1 MPLGLPQSVRDN
13 IEKCRAAAI
22 AAVDVYNRPGPGFRT
37 AHDLTLMGIVLSAIF
52 LSVASAGAQTPA
64 RPQYQSA
71 YMRIELALDQPAFAA
86 ISLDSLGKGK
96 LILNPLRPPKPVESS
111 YQLRQE
117 GPRFEYR
124 PAGAAAST
132 PPVWTFAFSP
142 RHVHLHSNFSVGGT
156 PPPLVLNFDPYLN
169 HATLLGIFNEDS
181 SVRLPALL
189 HLPDLGTLRITSPT
203 PGARALGFDAQ
214 RLHGH
219 GAPPENIANY
229 IRITFPGAT
238 AELRSV
244 DYDLEVVAIHPQ
256 VPGIEH
262 DPRFDGFRRNWLNIF
277 QMLSRNGML
286 ANNSV
291 SGACPCSVYM
301 YSSVAERTPP
311 LAPGLTALDLL
322 RQTLDR
328 YLGGYKG
335 IGMEGYD
342 NSTSPGFMDSY
353 PSLLIAAGDYIRA
366 SKDHAWLERNY
377 SGLKAWTTR
386 MLAKDVDGDGLLEY
400 PETGNSNSW
409 PEQRL
414 LRPANWWDTIGYG
427 HKDAYANALAY
438 HALVGMAEV
447 ARLAN
452 QPDDARMYAAHAE
465 AIRSIYFKTFLN
477 PSTGVLAGW
486 KSADGNLHDYYFTY
500 LNGMAITYGLV
511 PPDKANLIMD
521 RLLAEMKEVGFTHFE
536 NGLPGNLIPVRRG
549 DYAVHEMYAGGGT
562 REDGSDG
569 FQIYENGGESGN
581 FVYYTLKALYSLGR
595 HQEADAILFPLL
607 SGYEK
612 GVFQGFGPNDL
623 SYDWRTWDGTPW
635 GYEGLLVDNYQAL
648 LAVLSR

>member
-1 MPLGLPQSVRDN
+1 MKIPL
-13 IEKCRAAAI
+13 
-22 AAVDVYNRPGPGFRT
+22 PGERWMSKSLASF
-37 AHDLTLMGIVLSAIF
+37 ISAIL
-52 LSVASAGAQTPA
+52 LSVASVAAQTANAPK
-64 RPQYQSA
+64 YQSA
-71 YMRIELALDQPAFAA
+71 FMRVELAPDQPAFAA
-86 ISLDSLGKGK
+86 LSLDSLGKGK
-96 LILNPLRPPKPVESS
+96 LSVNPLRPPKPAEST
-111 YQLRQE
+111 YQLK
-117 GPRFEYR
+117 GDGATFEYR
-124 PAGAAAST
+124 PSSALIKS
-132 PPVWTFAFSP
+132 PPLWTFEFSA
-142 RHVHLHSNFSVGGT
+142 RHIHLRSNFAAGSG

-169 HATLLGIFNEDS
+169 HATLLGIINEDS

-189 HLPDLGTLRITSPT
+189 HLPDLGTLRITTHTS
-203 PGARALGFDAQ
+203 GARTLGFDAQ

-229 IRITFPGAT
+229 IRITFPAAT
-238 AELRSV
+238 SDVREV
-244 DYDLEVVAIHPQ
+244 DYDLEVVAIYPQ
-256 VPGIEH
+256 VSGIER
-262 DPRFDGFRRNWLNIF
+262 DPRFDGFRRNWMNMF
-277 QMLSRNGML
+277 QLLPRDRVL

-291 SGACPCSVYM
+291 SGLCPCSVYM

-311 LAPGLTALDLL
+311 LAPGVTALDMI

-342 NSTSPGFMDSY
+342 NSPSPGFMDSY
-353 PSLLIAAGDYIRA
+353 PSLLIAAGDYVRA
-366 SKDHAWLERNY
+366 SKDHAWLEKNY
-377 SGLKAWTTR
+377 SGLKAWVTK
-386 MLAKDVDGDGLLEY
+386 MLANDKDGDGLLEY
-400 PETGNSNSW
+400 QASGNYNSW

-438 HALVGMAEV
+438 HALVGMAEA

-452 QPDDARMYAAHAE
+452 QPDDARMFSARAE
-465 AIRSIYFKTFLN
+465 TIRSVYFQTFYDAQA
-477 PSTGVLAGW
+477 GVLAGW

-511 PPDKANLIMD
+511 PRDKANLIMD
-521 RLLAEMKEVGFTHFE
+521 SLLAKMKDVGYAHFE
-536 NGLPGNLIPVRRG
+536 YGLPGNLIPVRRG
-549 DYAVHEMYAGGGT
+549 DYVVHEKYAGGGT
-562 REDGSDG
+562 KEDGSDG
-569 FQIYENGGESGN
+569 FQIYENGGASGSYL
-581 FVYYTLKALYSLGR
+581 YYTLQALYNLGR
-595 HQEADAILFPLL
+595 HKEADAILFPLL

-612 GVFQGFGPNDL
+612 GNFQGFGPSNM